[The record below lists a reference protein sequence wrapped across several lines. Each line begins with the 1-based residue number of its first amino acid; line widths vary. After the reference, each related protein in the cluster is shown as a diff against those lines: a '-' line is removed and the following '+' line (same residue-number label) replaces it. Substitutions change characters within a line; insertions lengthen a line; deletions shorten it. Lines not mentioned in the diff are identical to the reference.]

1 MSSHRSVYLITELVR
16 GGDLYDFI
24 TETEDY
30 CPRQVNFPDFLI
42 FVRFFQLFFQACQFT
57 YNMAAAL
64 HYLHSFRII
73 HRDIKPENLL
83 VYAYPDSTKVL
94 KLCDFGLATEIKRHE
109 KLTYVCGTV

>member
-1 MSSHRSVYLITELVR
+1 MAIYTILSLKLKTIALDRYLRFSSFL
-16 GGDLYDFI
+16 
-24 TETEDY
+24 
-30 CPRQVNFPDFLI
+30 NFFGI
-42 FVRFFQLFFQACQFT
+42 FKSFFQACQFT